1 MRVLAAAILAGSL
14 VVVIGSTGR
23 AEAAPAAGGAIH
35 EVRAGD
41 TLWSIARRHGIRP
54 EQLAAANGISVDGVL
69 PIGRR
74 LTIPSAG
81 ASPTPGGAGSAPSA
95 PVRPTLTT
103 YRVRA
108 GDTLWSIARR
118 HGTTPQRLA
127 ALNGIPAD
135 GVLSVDRVLK
145 VPGAGAATG
154 QPIRPAARAAA
165 SPPSTEGLAAQR
177 ARLATLP
184 ARGEQ
189 WNSDLLALSRRYLG
203 ARYRWGGTTPQGF
216 DCSGF
221 LYYVFGRL
229 GVALPRTTFAMFAEG
244 APVPREDLRSGDIVF
259 FETVSPG
266 PSHAG
271 IYLGDGRF
279 IHASS
284 GAGRVLVTSMDDGY
298 YAPRYLG
305 ARRF

>member
-1 MRVLAAAILAGSL
+1 VRVLAVAILAGSL
-14 VVVIGSTGR
+14 VVFIGGTGR
-23 AEAAPAAGGAIH
+23 AEAAPQGAGGTVY

-41 TLWSIARRHGIRP
+41 TLWSIARRHGMRP
-54 EQLAAANGISVDGVL
+54 EELAAANGIPVDGVL

-74 LTIPSAG
+74 LAIPVAG
-81 ASPTPGGAGSAPSA
+81 ASPTPRAASPAPTA
-95 PVRPTLTT
+95 PRPTLTT

-127 ALNGIPAD
+127 ALNGLPVD
-135 GVLSVDRVLK
+135 GVLAIDRVLK
-145 VPGAGAATG
+145 VPGHQAATRP
-154 QPIRPAARAAA
+154 PIRSAARAAA
-165 SPPSTEGLAAQR
+165 GPPPAEVLAAQR
-177 ARLATLP
+177 ARLAALP
-184 ARGEQ
+184 ARGEP
-189 WNSDLLALSRRYLG
+189 WMSDLLALSRRYLG
-203 ARYRWGGTTPQGF
+203 VRYRWGGTTPQGF

-229 GVALPRTTFAMFAEG
+229 GVTLPRTTFAMFAEG
-244 APVPREDLRSGDIVF
+244 VPVPREDLQSGDIVF
-259 FETVSPG
+259 FETISPG

-284 GAGRVLVTSMDDGY
+284 GAGRVLITSMDDGY